1 MLPFKENILKK
12 NSNVMRYTNT
22 LSLELSEAI
31 NAFCKTQNISAYVFF
46 IAVYAM
52 YLYKTTKKN
61 DFIIGTPLL
70 NRKNRAEKDTV
81 GMFVA
86 KVHLRI
92 KIDENTAISD
102 LLKSIHHDTFEA
114 LRHQRYPY
122 SYLLDYAKKVEH
134 VETNLF
140 DTIISFQNVCGD
152 SDYVDYDINNFWSL
166 PTHQQSSFE
175 FQKGQRER

>member
-1 MLPFKENILKK
+1 MP
-12 NSNVMRYTNT
+12 
-22 LSLELSEAI
+22 
-31 NAFCKTQNISAYVFF
+31 
-46 IAVYAM
+46 
-52 YLYKTTKKN
+52 
-61 DFIIGTPLL
+61 
-70 NRKNRAEKDTV
+70 TV
-81 GMFVA
+81 P
-86 KVHLRI
+86 LRI
-92 KIDENTAISD
+92 KIDENTTITD

-175 FQKGQRER
+175 LHISDHNSTGKYTLDMDYSEGVVMTKEMEFIYKRFTEIINNLISQKYTLVDDYHTYQMMN